1 MERRRFMAVMAG
13 GLLAAPRAAG
23 AQQAGKVYRIGHI
36 FTGEWDPSWPA
47 FVQGLRSLEWVEGK
61 NIVFDH
67 REHVRAASGLPADSN
82 LRLLVEDLVRTK
94 VDVIVL
100 AGGGRAQSVQKVT
113 STIPI
118 VTLSA
123 GELVASGIVAS
134 VARPGG
140 NITGMQD
147 YNPELQ
153 GKRLQILKELVPT
166 LSRVA
171 VLRRG
176 TWHPGIVAA
185 FRQAADDAAK
195 TLGLRLRYIQFQN
208 PDELPGEFAGMVNE
222 REAAIVIWSD
232 PGIPPYISQILDL
245 AARHRLPTMA
255 DWSEWTKSGA
265 LVVYTPKHDDTFR
278 QAATYVDRIL
288 KGAKP
293 GDLPIG
299 QPTTFELVINL
310 KTAKALGL
318 TIPPLLLGRAD
329 QVIQ

>member
-1 MERRRFMAVMAG
+1 MDRRAFIGAILG
-13 GLLAAPRAAG
+13 GLLAGPRVAE
-23 AQQAGKVYRIGHI
+23 AQQAGRVYHIGHI
-36 FTGEWDPSWPA
+36 FSGDWGPSWPA
-47 FVQGLRSLEWVEGK
+47 FVQGLSSLGWVEGK
-61 NIVFDH
+61 NIVFEH
-67 REHVRAASGLPADSN
+67 REYLLADSN
-82 LRLLVEDLVRTK
+82 LRSLVEELVRTK

-100 AGGGRAQSVQKVT
+100 DGGGRAQVVQKVT

-123 GELVASGIVAS
+123 GELVASGIVSS

-140 NITGMQD
+140 NITGMQI

-153 GKRLQILKELVPT
+153 GKRLQILKEILPT

-176 TWHPGIVAA
+176 AWHPGILAA

-208 PDELPGEFAGMVNE
+208 LDELPGVFAGMVDE
-222 REAAIVIWSD
+222 RDAAIVIWSD
-232 PGIPPYISQILDL
+232 PGMSLYVRQVLDL
-245 AARHRLPTMA
+245 AARHRLPTMG
-255 DWSEWTKSGA
+255 DWSDWAKSGA
-265 LVVYTPKHDDTFR
+265 LIAYAGKPDDTYR

-288 KGAKP
+288 RGAKP

-318 TIPPLLLGRAD
+318 TVPQSLLGRAD
-329 QVIQ
+329 VVIQ